1 MRTGALGIGGLG
13 VIFCADLNIC
23 GLIPSAIAPQQVLA
37 AGAR

>member
-1 MRTGALGIGGLG
+1 MRTGALGVSGLG